1 MSCALYF
8 VKGIPQMSDTTMN
21 KTPPSHPSTASAT
34 QPTQVTYLV
43 GELVCHLCGTT
54 AGTIQSEHR
63 PLPRTVRFTAAGS
76 DKSVLVLD
84 WRRLR
89 CARCGGA
96 LFVEDLETVRQRIE
110 PKNIWDDERPR
121 RGRPPKW
128 LVEQRKRER
137 EEFERLTQAA

>member
-1 MSCALYF
+1 
-8 VKGIPQMSDTTMN
+8 MSDTT
-21 KTPPSHPSTASAT
+21 TPTFTSPNPAAT
-34 QPTQVTYLV
+34 LAQPTLVTYLV

-54 AGTIQSEHR
+54 AGTIQSEQQ
-63 PLPRTVRFTAAGS
+63 PLPRTVKFTAAGS
-76 DKSVLVLD
+76 DKQVVVLD

-89 CARCGGA
+89 CARCGGG
-96 LFVEDLETVRQRIE
+96 LFVEDLDTVRQRIE

-128 LVEQRKRER
+128 LVEQRRRER